1 MRKRISAARPAVKT
15 QIVLNKETNE
25 HEVQVS
31 MDGKNYHPYKTGLS
45 VDTAMKEATSIRG
58 HLTLW
63 NKIIDN
69 KK

>member
-1 MRKRISAARPAVKT
+1 MRKRISAVKAAVKT
-15 QIVLNKETNE
+15 RIQLSEAGK

-31 MDGKNYHPYKTGLS
+31 MDGNNYRAYKSGLTLDDA
-45 VDTAMKEATSIRG
+45 VKETTSIRG
-58 HLTLW
+58 HYALW